1 MKTWCDGWEAAT
13 GEKQWTKLVED
24 PDLEKRVNEHTGE
37 TEVAV
42 MAAQQRSNEK
52 DS

>member
-1 MKTWCDGWEAAT
+1 MWCDGWEAAT

-24 PDLEKRVNEHTGE
+24 PDLEKRVHEHTGE

-42 MAAQQRSNEK
+42 MAAQQRSSEK